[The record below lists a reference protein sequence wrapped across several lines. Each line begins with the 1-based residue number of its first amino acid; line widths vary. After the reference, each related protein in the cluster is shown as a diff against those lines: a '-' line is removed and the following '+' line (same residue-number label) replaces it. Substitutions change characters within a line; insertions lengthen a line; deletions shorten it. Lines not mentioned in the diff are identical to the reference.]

1 MSWWQAID
9 ELTLSL
15 AWFVLPGA
23 LVALSL
29 GLRGLWCVA
38 AAPALSTALL
48 GGWPVLLAWAG
59 IPWRPL
65 TAVLATGVT
74 VGVLW
79 LVARPVRRR
88 TVGWGLARADL
99 WSLAGVTAAAVLVGA
114 VLLQGIGAPDV
125 PAQTWDAVFHLNAA
139 RYAVETGN
147 ASSFQLGVIGN
158 TAAGHGFYPGAW
170 HSVVALSTTGSVVVA
185 ANAVTLVMSAL
196 VWPLGLA
203 ALARAVV
210 PRWTEAGLAVPVL
223 GAAFV
228 AFPGTMVSWGTLWP
242 NALSYALVPAA
253 LALTAAAVRAP
264 GELPDGSGVPERA
277 SAVVA
282 LLLAL
287 VGIGLAQPNGTLTYA
302 LLATP
307 LVVLAWWRRVHGSAR
322 HRVLVSTLCLVAW
335 FVVWAGVWY
344 AFARSIGVY
353 QRDRVGS
360 FVASVVTVVG
370 DGPVGTTGTG
380 GSWSVALAVLTVVG
394 AVALLVSRQG
404 RWLVV
409 SAVIALALFG
419 LGADTTLGARDLL
432 RPWYA
437 DVVRLGGAVPLVCAA
452 LAGVGIV
459 GSSRLVAHIVA
470 RLLRTTSLRGPATVS
485 GALTVVLLVV
495 LVLGT
500 GVLRADARRA
510 AVAGAYE
517 APVAAGAPHILTSVD
532 ELRLLERLGD
542 ELPDGARIL
551 GDPFTGSALAY
562 AVGGV
567 DVVFPHVRGVWDE
580 DASYLGLHLSEID
593 TDPEVCRAIER
604 LGVDYLYLD
613 PDLYFPDHPAH
624 QLYSGIG
631 TEPPSEGFTLVD
643 QGGTARVYEV
653 DRCG

>member
-9 ELTLSL
+9 ELAL
-15 AWFVLPGA
+15 ATVWFVVPGLSIA
-23 LVALSL
+23 LAI
-29 GLRGLWCVA
+29 GLRGLWGFL

-48 GGWPVLLAWAG
+48 GGWPVVLAWAG

-65 TAVLATGVT
+65 TAALAV
-74 VGVLW
+74 VFSAGVLW
-79 LVARPVRRR
+79 FAARPLRR
-88 TVGWGLARADL
+88 GSAGHGFGGPDL
-99 WSLAGVTAAAVLVGA
+99 WTLAGVAAGAVLVGT
-114 VLLQGIGAPDV
+114 VLCKGIGAPDV

-203 ALARAVV
+203 ALARAVM
-210 PRWTEAGLAVPVL
+210 PRWPEAGLAVPVA

-228 AFPGTMVSWGTLWP
+228 AFPATMVSWGTLWP
-242 NALSYALVPAA
+242 NALSYALVPVA
-253 LALTAAAVRAP
+253 LALTAVAVRAP
-264 GELPDGSGVPERA
+264 GGLPDGAVHLPSRVPA
-277 SAVVA
+277 GIAVLV
-282 LLLAL
+282 AL

-302 LLATP
+302 VLATP
-307 LVVLAWWRRVHGSAR
+307 LVVGSWWRSVRGSAR
-322 HRVLVSTLCLVAW
+322 HRVLAATGALLAWGGIWTGAW
-335 FVVWAGVWY
+335 FV
-344 AFARSIGVY
+344 FARSIGVY

-360 FVASVVTVVG
+360 FGAAVVTALG

-394 AVALLVSRQG
+394 AVALLISRQG

-409 SAVIALALFG
+409 SAGISLALFG

-437 DVVRLGGAVPLVCAA
+437 DIVRLGGAVPLTGAA
-452 LAGVGIV
+452 LVGAGVIGSAHLAV
-459 GSSRLVAHIVA
+459 GLLRGSRVGARRPVAGVLSVGLVAA
-470 RLLRTTSLRGPATVS
+470 
-485 GALTVVLLVV
+485 
-495 LVLGT
+495 LVLAT
-500 GVLRADARRA
+500 GLLRADARRA
-510 AVAGAYE
+510 AVAAAYE
-517 APVAAGAPHILTSVD
+517 SPVVAAAPHILTSEQ

-542 ELPDGARIL
+542 ELPDDARIL

-562 AVGGV
+562 AVAGV
-567 DVVFPHVRGVWDE
+567 DVVFPHVRGVWAD
-580 DASYLGLHLSEID
+580 DAAYLGQHLGEID

-613 PDLYFPDHPAH
+613 SDVYFPGHPAH
-624 QLYSGIG
+624 ELYKGIG
-631 TEPPSEGFTLVD
+631 SEPPSEGFRLVD

-653 DRCG
+653 GRCG